1 MLFKVNAPGNEKR
14 MMARLACLTVLL
26 TACWPIEIGNGN
38 LETEVRALEP
48 LSGLD
53 ISAGL
58 DVDVVLSAA
67 SDELELTCD
76 DNLLDNIRTNMR
88 GGVLVVDVEPAVR
101 TSSRCSLYIQTTG
114 TLEFLDVSGS
124 GDITVQNPARSM
136 RSVSVSGSAD
146 VTMLDGVGDVN
157 LSIDVS
163 GSGSV
168 DVGEVHDGD
177 VRISISGSGHV
188 SAYGHGQA
196 LDVAVSGSATTL
208 LGDLQMNNGE
218 IEVSGSGDVEAYLAD
233 SVRVRVS
240 GSGSVAID
248 GRPAE
253 RNVDTSG
260 SGDVTFL

>member
-1 MLFKVNAPGNEKR
+1 MRNVLG
-14 MMARLACLTVLL
+14 ACLILL
-26 TACWPIEIGNGN
+26 TGCWLPEIGNGN
-38 LETEVRALEP
+38 VESEVRALEP

-53 ISAGL
+53 VSAGL
-58 DVDVVLSAA
+58 DVDVVLDAA
-67 SDELELTCD
+67 SDEIELTCD
-76 DNLLDNIRTNMR
+76 DNLLDNIRTSMR
-88 GGVLVVDVEPAVR
+88 GGVLVVDVVPSIR

-124 GDITVQNPARSM
+124 GDITVRNPASSL

-146 VTMLDGVGDVN
+146 VTMLDGVGDEN

-168 DVGEVHDGD
+168 DVGEVLDGD
-177 VRISISGSGHV
+177 VRVSMSGSGHV

-218 IEVSGSGDVEAYLAD
+218 IQVSGSGDVEAYVVD
-233 SVRVRVS
+233 SIRVRVS
-240 GSGSVAID
+240 GSGNVAID
-248 GRPAE
+248 GRPGE
-253 RNVDTSG
+253 RDVDTSG
-260 SGDVTFL
+260 SGDVNFL